1 MSQENVNAHVPS
13 SYLLFDNELNLFS
26 HGEMCWAKTNDAPL
40 RGEPDVP
47 ESLYE
52 AGGRDE
58 IQIMIQFDL
67 HSRELKKNKMERR
80 KDEKKITIKK
90 TGIVEGFTFVDL
102 HTKYNLVAELALE

>member
-1 MSQENVNAHVPS
+1 M
-13 SYLLFDNELNLFS
+13 
-26 HGEMCWAKTNDAPL
+26 
-40 RGEPDVP
+40 P

-80 KDEKKITIKK
+80 KDKKKITIKK

-102 HTKYNLVAELALE
+102 HTKYNLVAELALEWSYIQLIQKNHSKDLYFFKV